1 MDSLQITPNLNVNKE
16 AVLSTLNVN
25 MITKGGKLW
34 LKRKLKSFLMN
45 NITFY
50 FRSTINTLSLAR
62 ITLAK
67 LYQ

>member
-1 MDSLQITPNLNVNKE
+1 MDCLEITPNLNVNKE

-45 NITFY
+45 NVTFY
-50 FRSTINTLSLAR
+50 FRSTINSLNHAR
-62 ITLAK
+62 MTLAK
-67 LYQ
+67 LY